1 MVNSEFECCQ
11 ACDTTYNCRAFTYW
25 QETDR
30 DNRRDTSCT
39 LPSSAC

>member
-30 DNRRDTSCT
+30 DNRRVTSCT